1 VVAKIAGVSVL
12 TVIGTTRNELIR
24 WAAVLDR
31 SGEGRWVVTLTAS
44 VFTVQSTSTGDIDC
58 TAQGGRNESASFTV
72 VGCIPMLRLVFDFE
86 QRRIPAVSSCSAE
99 PGPGSLQLHC

>member
-44 VFTVQSTSTGDIDC
+44 VFTVQSTSTGDID
-58 TAQGGRNESASFTV
+58 
-72 VGCIPMLRLVFDFE
+72 
-86 QRRIPAVSSCSAE
+86 
-99 PGPGSLQLHC
+99 